1 MSPNSHSAVAYF
13 SRYGKLL
20 LINFI
25 IVALIGCIMRYKIG
39 FEFPYLD
46 QKNLQHAHSHF
57 AFGNWIS
64 LSLYLIILHSM
75 QNQDRW
81 TAMLHKLIFAQYL
94 MGFGMLFSFAVAGYN
109 LISITFSTATVI
121 ISYLTLYLYHRHCK
135 QESQK
140 QVWQQWYLWALIWQA
155 ISSIGTFSLAYMMAS
170 HHIDQHTYLA
180 SVFFFLH
187 FQYNG
192 WFLFGI
198 IGSVL
203 YFIKQSHGA
212 LVKDRLSFT
221 LLKWSVVPAYGLSV
235 LWLDLPWY
243 IYGIIVIFVLLQTVG
258 IARLLLAL
266 YAVKQEVLPK
276 LISVIKWGSIFAGT
290 AYLIKF
296 LLQLCSVIPAIHK
309 LAFGFRPIVIA
320 YLHLVLLAAT
330 STTLILLLT
339 GVGIFKHN
347 RPFTVGFY
355 LLLTGIF
362 FNESILAAQ
371 GFASL
376 EYIAIPW
383 ANTALLV
390 VSLAMLAGIM
400 IMLVAQFASKQ
411 NARIT
416 TPGHSQG

>member
-1 MSPNSHSAVAYF
+1 MSPNSHSAAAYF

-46 QKNLQHAHSHF
+46 QKHLQHAHSHF

-64 LSLYLIILHSM
+64 LALYLIILHSM
-75 QNQDRW
+75 QNQGRW
-81 TAMLHKLIFAQYL
+81 TALLHKLIFAQYL
-94 MGFGMLFSFAVAGYN
+94 MGFGMLFSFAAAGYN
-109 LISITFSTATVI
+109 WLSISFSTATVI

-135 QESQK
+135 QESPKPSWQK
-140 QVWQQWYLWALIWQA
+140 WYRWALIWQA

-170 HHIDQHTYLA
+170 HHFDQHTYLA

-198 IGSVL
+198 IGSAL
-203 YFIKQSHGA
+203 YFLKQSHDVA
-212 LVKDRLSFT
+212 VNDQLSFT

-235 LWLDLPWY
+235 LWLHLPWY
-243 IYGIIVIFVLLQTVG
+243 IYSIVVIFVFMQTVG
-258 IARLLLAL
+258 IGKLLLAL
-266 YAVKQEVLPK
+266 FALRQEVLPK
-276 LISVIKWGSIFAGT
+276 LLSVIRWGSIFAGT

-320 YLHLVLLAAT
+320 YLHLILLAAT

-339 GVGIFKHN
+339 GLGVFKHN
-347 RPFTVGFY
+347 RHFTIGFY
-355 LLLTGIF
+355 ILLAGIF
-362 FNESILAAQ
+362 FNESILAIQ

-383 ANTALLV
+383 ANSALLV
-390 VSLAMLAGIM
+390 VSLVMFTGIVNM
-400 IMLVAQFASKQ
+400 FVAQFGPKR
-411 NARIT
+411 NAPIT
-416 TPGHSQG
+416 TQGHNHG

>member
-1 MSPNSHSAVAYF
+1 MSPNSHSAAAYF

-20 LINFI
+20 LINLI

-46 QKNLQHAHSHF
+46 QKHLQHAHSHF
-57 AFGNWIS
+57 AFANWIS

-81 TAMLHKLIFAQYL
+81 TALLHKLIFAQYL

-109 LISITFSTATVI
+109 WLSITFSTATVI
-121 ISYLTLYLYHRHCK
+121 ISYLILSLYYRYSK
-135 QESQK
+135 QESQ
-140 QVWQQWYLWALIWQA
+140 QQAWQKWYHWALIWQA

-170 HHIDQHTYLA
+170 HHFEQHTYLA

-198 IGSVL
+198 IGSAL
-203 YFIKQSHGA
+203 YFLKRSHDA
-212 LVKDRLSFT
+212 PINDRLSFD

-235 LWLDLPWY
+235 LWMDLPWI
-243 IYGIIVIFVLLQTVG
+243 IYGVIVVFVILQTIG
-258 IARLLLAL
+258 IARLMLEF
-266 YAVKQEVLPK
+266 YK
-276 LISVIKWGSIFAGT
+276 LKNVIMNKLVSVVKWGSIFSAV
-290 AYLIKF
+290 AYVIKF
-296 LLQLCSVIPAIHK
+296 MLQLFSVIPAIHK

-330 STTLILLLT
+330 STTLILLMT
-339 GVGIFKHN
+339 GLGIFKFN
-347 RPFTVGFY
+347 RRFAIGFY
-355 LLLTGIF
+355 LLITGIF
-362 FNESILAAQ
+362 FNESILAIQ

-383 ANTALLV
+383 ANTALLF
-390 VSLAMLAGIM
+390 VSLAMLTGIT
-400 IMLVAQFASKQ
+400 IMFVAQFASKQ
-411 NARIT
+411 NSQTT
-416 TPGHSQG
+416 TPGHNHG